1 MKCALS
7 LIFSAVAIPDPF
19 LEECFFFWFLKSL
32 NTDLQII
39 KVLKKK
45 APNSMDDPVSRL
57 LITDNLAK
65 EQQYL

>member
-1 MKCALS
+1 M
-7 LIFSAVAIPDPF
+7 
-19 LEECFFFWFLKSL
+19 FFFWFLKSL

-57 LITDNLAK
+57 HITDNLEK